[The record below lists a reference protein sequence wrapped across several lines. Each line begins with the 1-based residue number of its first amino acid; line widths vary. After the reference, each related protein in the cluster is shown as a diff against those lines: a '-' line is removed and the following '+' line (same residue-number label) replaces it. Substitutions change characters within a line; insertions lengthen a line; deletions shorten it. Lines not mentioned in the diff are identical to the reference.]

1 MERLSL
7 TFNETDLSLDIPGFI
22 LLSISGRESQKI
34 SMNQNRTGP
43 DLARTYKP
51 KEITVG
57 YKIVN
62 PVNRELADQYNKLQS
77 LLSCDEGKLI
87 FSDEPDKYW
96 NASVQDI
103 TESKITFYCSDPFK
117 YSVVEKEI
125 PISGNAFTIQN
136 SGTVPASIRYE
147 ITLDKENG
155 YLGIASEN
163 GVMEYGKK
171 EEADGQTFKRNEKLL
186 TIQNFISASDSK
198 GTTDY
203 LHPLYGT
210 KGTLTTKERHGKT
223 YLTLGTAGDLVGD
236 ANGGLRQLTIPADS
250 AGVSGAVNFDIYM
263 HLEMYANQMGQT
275 GEMSVSILTADNKLI
290 SALNW
295 NKTDRSGNTAN
306 YDFIVYDPN
315 SKITD
320 KLNGKVLKSFTFQTD
335 HRQSLNPY
343 FGDWGHCMMRKEG
356 KRMTF
361 FHAGQYYTFY
371 VPEIES
377 LSAAKIQISC
387 KAWKLGNGKNL
398 LMNGFDVFD
407 FYKMDVESF
416 RDVPN
421 RYQAGSVLTID
432 GDSTSFL
439 VNGMERSG
447 DEVLGT
453 EYFKADPG
461 QTEISLTASS
471 WYKGTLKGKAFI
483 RERWI

>member
-1 MERLSL
+1 MKRLTL
-7 TFNETDLSLDIPGFI
+7 TFNEQNLSLVIPGFI

-34 SMNQNRTGP
+34 SMNQYRTGT

-51 KEITVG
+51 KEIVVE

-62 PVNRELADQYNKLQS
+62 PVNRELADSYNTLQS

-103 TESKITFYCSDPFK
+103 TKSKITFYCSDPFK

-136 SGTVPASIRYE
+136 GGTVPASIRYE

-186 TIQNFISASDSK
+186 TIQKFISASDSK
-198 GTTDY
+198 GTVDY

-306 YDFIVYDPN
+306 YDFIVYDPD
-315 SKITD
+315 SKTTD

-335 HRQSLNPY
+335 NRQSLNPY

-361 FHAGQYYTFY
+361 FHAGQYYTFD
-371 VPEIES
+371 VPEIEN

-421 RYQAGSVLTID
+421 RYQERSTLTID